1 MFIDAPTNKWARDPK
16 LPGMDLKDFGAMV
29 VKTFGLH
36 NIEPLDAHFP
46 STEPAYL
53 AELREGTEKAGA
65 HIIDVPVDL
74 HDSFYDTDTARRA
87 KSVEASKKWIDIANT
102 LGSPSIRLHIAGSH
116 DTKPDVDRT
125 AQSLRQ
131 IAQYAAEK
139 NVVAN
144 LENDDNFTED
154 PFFIVDLIEKVG
166 NPYLRALPDFCNS
179 MMTHDQDFNNRAMEA
194 MFKHAY
200 CISHMKDSEVDEG
213 GKVRTVDFVKCF
225 AIAKAAGY
233 RGYFSMEWEG
243 KGEPYAGT
251 QQLIDETLKNL
262 A

>member
-1 MFIDAPTNKWARDPK
+1 M
-16 LPGMDLKDFGAMV
+16 
-29 VKTFGLH
+29 
-36 NIEPLDAHFP
+36 
-46 STEPAYL
+46 
-53 AELREGTEKAGA
+53 
-65 HIIDVPVDL
+65 
-74 HDSFYDTDTARRA
+74 
-87 KSVEASKKWIDIANT
+87 T
-102 LGSPSIRLHIAGSH
+102 LTRPDERSRWKPAGSGSTSRTRLDPRASGSTSQAQH
-116 DTKPDVDRT
+116 NAKPDVVRT
-125 AQSLRQ
+125 AESLKQ
-131 IAQYAAEK
+131 IAEYAAEK

-154 PFFIVDLIEKVG
+154 PFFIVDVIEKVD

-213 GKVRTVDFVKCF
+213 GTVRTVDFAKCF
-225 AIAKAAGY
+225 AIARAAGY

-251 QQLIDETLKNL
+251 QQLIDETLKHL
-262 A
+262 V